1 MEKWRR
7 FKYLPVAPLGK
18 NGQLVT
24 GSSEHIRLS
33 WTAAAEGMVLLKNE
47 NHLLPLQKGSCVA
60 LFGKA
65 SADYVKGGGG
75 SGDVTVAYVRN
86 LCDGMEEKENAGM
99 LSVFAP
105 LNEFYREN
113 VAQQHKAGKNP
124 GYTTGPE
131 VPAELLKQ
139 AARECDTAIISI
151 CRFSAEG
158 WDRKGEPDDGDFYLS
173 REEQRMV
180 ADVTAAFRKVVVVLN
195 VGGMVDTSWF
205 AHNDKISSV
214 LLAWQGGMEG
224 AMAEA
229 DILCG
234 DVTPSGKLTDTFAA
248 SFDDYPSSANFND
261 SKDYVCYTDDVFV
274 GYRYFETIPGAAEK
288 VNYPFGFGL
297 SYTSFDWTCEKTE
310 IDSES
315 IAVTLRVT
323 NTGVYAGKEV
333 LQLYSS
339 APKCRLEMPKLELR
353 AFRKT
358 DLLKPGESR
367 TVTLRAPAS
376 ELGVYDEKQAAYVLP
391 AGNYQIFIGTSVRE
405 IREAGVFKVEQERV
419 IEQVKNRCAP
429 KKLPCRL
436 KADGSY
442 EKLETGEYAQ
452 VLDAADWPEKPKWTA
467 EHILPN
473 RYGTAMPEDRL
484 SFEKVAAGG
493 ASIDEF
499 LDSLTDDELITL
511 LGGTPNRGVADTK
524 GIGGLDELGIPA
536 VMTADGPAGLRIV
549 PERGVKTTAWPV
561 ATLLA
566 CTWDPAVVYA
576 VGEAGAKEVRENN
589 IGMWLT
595 PAINI
600 HRSPLCGRNF
610 EYYSEDPL
618 VAGKLAAAMV
628 RGIQSQHVSA
638 CVKHFCCNNKET
650 NRYASDSRVSE
661 RALREIYLKAFQIVV
676 KEAGVWAVMTAYN
689 LLNGVYTSEN
699 ADLLSG
705 ILREEWGFDGLVVTD
720 WVNWAEHY
728 REVLAGNNVRMP
740 HGSPKRLQKAME
752 FGLVTREQL
761 ATNARHVLEWLLKLL

>member
-1 MEKWRR
+1 
-7 FKYLPVAPLGK
+7 
-18 NGQLVT
+18 
-24 GSSEHIRLS
+24 
-33 WTAAAEGMVLLKNE
+33 
-47 NHLLPLQKGSCVA
+47 
-60 LFGKA
+60 
-65 SADYVKGGGG
+65 
-75 SGDVTVAYVRN
+75 
-86 LCDGMEEKENAGM
+86 
-99 LSVFAP
+99 
-105 LNEFYREN
+105 
-113 VAQQHKAGKNP
+113 
-124 GYTTGPE
+124 
-131 VPAELLKQ
+131 
-139 AARECDTAIISI
+139 
-151 CRFSAEG
+151 
-158 WDRKGEPDDGDFYLS
+158 
-173 REEQRMV
+173 
-180 ADVTAAFRKVVVVLN
+180 
-195 VGGMVDTSWF
+195 
-205 AHNDKISSV
+205 
-214 LLAWQGGMEG
+214 
-224 AMAEA
+224 
-229 DILCG
+229 
-234 DVTPSGKLTDTFAA
+234 
-248 SFDDYPSSANFND
+248 
-261 SKDYVCYTDDVFV
+261 
-274 GYRYFETIPGAAEK
+274 
-288 VNYPFGFGL
+288 
-297 SYTSFDWTCEKTE
+297 
-310 IDSES
+310 
-315 IAVTLRVT
+315 
-323 NTGVYAGKEV
+323 
-333 LQLYSS
+333 
-339 APKCRLEMPKLELR
+339 MPKLELR
-353 AFRKT
+353 AFQKT

-367 TVTLRAPAS
+367 TITLRVPAA
-376 ELGVYDEKQAAYVLP
+376 ELSVYDEKLAAYVLP
-391 AGNYQIFIGTSVRE
+391 AGSYRIFAGTSVRA
-405 IREAGVFKVEQERV
+405 IREVGVFKVEQERV

-452 VLDAADWPEKPKWTA
+452 VLDTADWPEKPKWTA

-524 GIGGLDELGIPA
+524 GIGGMDELGIPA

-576 VGEAGAKEVRENN
+576 VGEAGAKEVCENN

-628 RGIQSQHVSA
+628 QGIQSQHVSA

-728 REVLAGNNVRMP
+728 REVLAVNNVRMP
-740 HGSPKRLQKAME
+740 HGSPRRLKKALE
-752 FGLVTREQL
+752 CGLITREHL
-761 ATNARHVLEWLLKLL
+761 ITNARYVLMWMLKLD

>member
-1 MEKWRR
+1 M
-7 FKYLPVAPLGK
+7 
-18 NGQLVT
+18 
-24 GSSEHIRLS
+24 
-33 WTAAAEGMVLLKNE
+33 
-47 NHLLPLQKGSCVA
+47 
-60 LFGKA
+60 
-65 SADYVKGGGG
+65 
-75 SGDVTVAYVRN
+75 
-86 LCDGMEEKENAGM
+86 
-99 LSVFAP
+99 
-105 LNEFYREN
+105 
-113 VAQQHKAGKNP
+113 
-124 GYTTGPE
+124 
-131 VPAELLKQ
+131 
-139 AARECDTAIISI
+139 
-151 CRFSAEG
+151 
-158 WDRKGEPDDGDFYLS
+158 
-173 REEQRMV
+173 
-180 ADVTAAFRKVVVVLN
+180 VVLN

-248 SFDDYPSSANFND
+248 SFDDYPSSSNFND
-261 SKDYVCYTDDVFV
+261 SEDYVCYTDDIFV

-310 IDSES
+310 TDSES

-323 NTGVYAGKEV
+323 NTGAYAGKEV
-333 LQLYSS
+333 LQLYTS

-367 TVTLRAPAS
+367 TVTLRVPAS
-376 ELGVYDEKQAAYVLP
+376 ELGVYDEKLAAYVLP
-391 AGNYQIFIGTSVRE
+391 EGSSRIFAGTSVRV
-405 IREAGVFKVEQERV
+405 IREVGVFEVEQERV
-419 IEQVKNRCAP
+419 VEQVKNRCAP
-429 KKLPCRL
+429 KKLPQRL
-436 KADGSY
+436 NADGSY
-442 EKLETGEYAQ
+442 EKLETGEYAP
-452 VLDAADWPEKPKWTA
+452 VYDTADWPEKAHWTA

-473 RYGTAMPEDRL
+473 RYGTALPQGRL
-484 SFEKVAAGG
+484 SFEKVAAGEI
-493 ASIDEF
+493 SMDDF
-499 LDSLTDDELITL
+499 LNSLTDNELITL

-524 GIGGLDELGIPA
+524 GIGGMDELGIPA

-566 CTWDPAVVYA
+566 CTWDPELVYA

-628 RGIQSQHVSA
+628 QGIQSQHISA
-638 CVKHFCCNNKET
+638 CIKHFCCNNKET

-661 RALREIYLKAFQIVV
+661 RALREIYLKAFRIVV
-676 KEAGVWAVMTAYN
+676 KEADVWAVMTAYN
-689 LLNGVYTSEN
+689 LLNGIYTSEN

-740 HGSPKRLQKAME
+740 HGSPRRLKKALE
-752 FGLVTREQL
+752 CGLITREHL
-761 ATNARHVLEWLLKLL
+761 ITNARYVLMWMLKLD